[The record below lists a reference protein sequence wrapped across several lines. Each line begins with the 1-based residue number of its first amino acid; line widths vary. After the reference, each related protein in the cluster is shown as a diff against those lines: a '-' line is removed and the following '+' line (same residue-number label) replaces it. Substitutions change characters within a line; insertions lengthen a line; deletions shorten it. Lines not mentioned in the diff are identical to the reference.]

1 MTHGVCEGMG
11 ATSTTWIGSP
21 DARRL
26 RRRVMMGL
34 ALAIVVL
41 LGGGGIAVAR
51 DMQAYR
57 QRWDGRA
64 LPGAVVNGVD
74 LTGMTE
80 EQAVAAVDATLA
92 PQLDRPVTV
101 RFEDRTWTTSL
112 RGLGAATDAPQVV
125 ARVFAASQV
134 VSWRTLA
141 EIRWRGATVPSTG
154 TAGVHTPEASA
165 RDLVRAIAEELHIPP
180 VDAELRWTADQLFIE
195 PERPGRGVA
204 IAPTVEHLL
213 TALDGR
219 SDTAEVVTEQLSA
232 QVTAAAYDQVL
243 FLRQEDHQLDLYLG
257 GRLARSYPVATGTG
271 DYPTPTGV
279 YHVSLKRPKPVWV
292 NPDPSGWGRGM
303 PKRIE
308 AGPNNPLGLRALNWS
323 APGAI
328 RFHGTA
334 NIDSLGRDA
343 SHGCVRLSNDAIV
356 ELFDLVDVGAHIV
369 SIR

>member
-1 MTHGVCEGMG
+1 MT
-11 ATSTTWIGSP
+11 
-21 DARRL
+21 
-26 RRRVMMGL
+26 GL
-34 ALAIVVL
+34 AIAIVVL

-57 QRWDGRA
+57 HLWDGRA

-74 LTGMTE
+74 LTGMTKGE
-80 EQAVAAVDATLA
+80 AVAAVEVTLA
-92 PQLDRPVTV
+92 PQLDRPVTL

-112 RGLGAATDAPQVV
+112 RELGATTDAQQVV
-125 ARVFAASQV
+125 TRVFAASRDLP
-134 VSWRTLA
+134 WRTLA
-141 EIRWRGATVPSTG
+141 EVRWRDATVPSTG
-154 TAGVHTPEASA
+154 TVSVGTPQAAA
-165 RDLVRAIAEELHIPP
+165 RDLVRAIAQELHIPP
-180 VDAELRWTADQLFIE
+180 VDAQLRWTGQQLFIE
-195 PERPGRGVA
+195 PERAGRGVA

-213 TALDGR
+213 VALEGG

-232 QVTAAAYDQVL
+232 QVTAAAFDQVL
-243 FLRQEDHQLDLYLG
+243 FLRQQDHQLDLYLD
-257 GRLARSYPVATGTG
+257 GRLARSYTVATGTG

-292 NPDPSGWGRGM
+292 NPDPYGWGRGM

-334 NIDSLGRDA
+334 NVDSLGRDA
-343 SHGCVRLSNDAIV
+343 SHGCVRLSNAEIV

-369 SIR
+369 SVR